1 MITAETVN
9 GIVRFQANG
18 LPVVSLYCH
27 VDPGASQREV
37 RARVDSLLDQIR
49 PLAKDRALDHRYR
62 LSVRADIERI
72 KDALGSE
79 RRPSGTIA
87 IFCCSG
93 RDLYEEITLPRRV
106 REQVMVDATASAR
119 PMLAVLGE
127 YYRSCVLVVNREDAP
142 VWEMYQDEMREVE
155 TVTDPLR
162 KAGNTGTRAED
173 RIQNRVDE
181 QSKRHFRRVTQ
192 VIDQLLHTDG
202 YDVLVIGGHEYELGE
217 FFRLLPHELRGR
229 VAGTFSADPAATPVA
244 EIRRSAQ
251 GVVQRYQREQDQ
263 RLVDQVLELA
273 AAGGLAAL
281 GPEDCLW
288 AGSMS
293 AIDTLLVRDGTT
305 LLGVLCDESRWLA
318 ASGDSARYAGSA
330 PVIPLTSWTSW
341 RRPSSRPAAWPGRS
355 PRTSCQRST
364 PRRRSCGSRP
374 RRRAASH
381 EYRRAHRRAAARRG
395 KPDPHRHLPST
406 DGIWPVARRKANMP
420 LSLALLI
427 FCPRKVR
434 VSSVENVPER
444 KYALAGVSTS
454 ICPACAA
461 WSACTPRS

>member
-62 LSVRADIERI
+62 LSVRVDIERI

-162 KAGNTGTRAED
+162 KVGNTGTRAED

-318 ASGDSARYAGSA
+318 ASGDICPVCGKRTRYTPDVLDELAAAVIETGGLARQIAADLMPEEY
-330 PVIPLTSWTSW
+330 
-341 RRPSSRPAAWPGRS
+341 PAAAKLRFPA
-355 PRTSCQRST
+355 P
-364 PRRRSCGSRP
+364 PEGSQP
-374 RRRAASH
+374 
-381 EYRRAHRRAAARRG
+381 
-395 KPDPHRHLPST
+395 
-406 DGIWPVARRKANMP
+406 
-420 LSLALLI
+420 
-427 FCPRKVR
+427 
-434 VSSVENVPER
+434 
-444 KYALAGVSTS
+444 
-454 ICPACAA
+454 
-461 WSACTPRS
+461 

>member
-18 LPVVSLYCH
+18 LPVVSLYCR

-49 PLAKDRALDHRYR
+49 PLAKDRDLDHRYR

-79 RRPSGTIA
+79 RWPPGTIA
-87 IFCCSG
+87 IFSCSG
-93 RDLYEEITLPRRV
+93 RDLYEEIPLPRRV
-106 REQVMVDATASAR
+106 HEQVMVDATPLAR

-127 YYRSCVLVVNREDAP
+127 CYRSCVLVVNREEAP

-181 QSKRHFRRVTQ
+181 QSKRHFRRVAQ
-192 VIDQLLHTDG
+192 VIDQLLRTDG
-202 YDVLVIGGHEYELGE
+202 YDVLVVGGHEYELGE

-229 VAGTFSADPAATPVA
+229 VAGMFWADPAATPVA

-263 RLVDQVLELA
+263 RLIDQVLELT

-293 AIDTLLVRDGTT
+293 AIDTLLVRDGTI
-305 LLGVLCDESRWLA
+305 LPGVACDESRWLA
-318 ASGDSARYAGSA
+318 ASGDVCPVCGKPTRYTPDVLDELAAAVIQTGRVGQADRRGPHARGVPHGDEAA
-330 PVIPLTSWTSW
+330 VPA
-341 RRPSSRPAAWPGRS
+341 PAAGGRRQ
-355 PRTSCQRST
+355 PAIST
-364 PRRRSCGSRP
+364 ASYGS
-374 RRRAASH
+374 
-381 EYRRAHRRAAARRG
+381 
-395 KPDPHRHLPST
+395 
-406 DGIWPVARRKANMP
+406 
-420 LSLALLI
+420 
-427 FCPRKVR
+427 
-434 VSSVENVPER
+434 
-444 KYALAGVSTS
+444 
-454 ICPACAA
+454 
-461 WSACTPRS
+461 